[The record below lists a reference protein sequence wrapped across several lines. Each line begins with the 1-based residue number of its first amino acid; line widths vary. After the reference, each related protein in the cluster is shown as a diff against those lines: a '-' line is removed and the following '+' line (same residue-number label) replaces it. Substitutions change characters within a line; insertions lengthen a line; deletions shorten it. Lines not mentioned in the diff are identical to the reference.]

1 LFGKLNNLKIIIM
14 SPKPNTFA
22 EWFDNLSEKEQKEYF
37 EDMQAD
43 AAIEEAKEGTLE
55 DYQEY
60 YY

>member
-1 LFGKLNNLKIIIM
+1 M